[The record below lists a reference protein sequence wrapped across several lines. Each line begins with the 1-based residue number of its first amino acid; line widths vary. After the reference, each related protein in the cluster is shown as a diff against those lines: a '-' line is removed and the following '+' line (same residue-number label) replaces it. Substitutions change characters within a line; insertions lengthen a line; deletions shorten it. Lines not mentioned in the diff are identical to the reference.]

1 MDVLRV
7 IFHFRGY
14 WPLSSIKSITALILP
29 TFHPLTQALATI
41 EPPVDLANLLG
52 ILRLVHPPLIRELH
66 HTTVPQI
73 LGLAIQLRLGVKVP
87 HVMSDCVFFT
97 FMHDTGDE
105 GM

>member
-1 MDVLRV
+1 MDILRF
-7 IFHFRGY
+7 ILHLCGY
-14 WPLSSIKSITALILP
+14 GPLCSIKSITALILP
-29 TFHPLTQALATI
+29 TFHPLTQTLATI

-73 LGLAIQLRLGVKVP
+73 LRLAIQLRLGVKVA
-87 HVMSDCVFFT
+87 HVMRNCVFFT